1 MESSRAKFD
10 LTILIF
16 VLAVTMLA
24 TANLWGVVE
33 TSEARYAEIS
43 REMFRSGDWL
53 HPTLLKIHHYHK
65 PPITYWITAVAY
77 SVFGIDAFAT
87 RFFLIVAYCAQ
98 VVIVFNLAKMIFK
111 NEMTSYYAAVIYAT
125 LPLVLISVRALTTD
139 AYLNLFVLL
148 SLFCWV
154 KFVTTQKVSFFY
166 ILCLSLG
173 LGFMTKGPVIFIV
186 PLLAIAGTWNLLP
199 RPQLNIFH
207 VIAGLSIFIV
217 VSFWWFVYLIKENS
231 GFADYFFFHHLV
243 DRVAHAEVFSRK
255 EPWYYYLPVIPL
267 VTIPWIAIFLK
278 QTFALRTGQEV
289 ERIASRVLI
298 WWFILPLVAFSIASS
313 KLVLYILPLAV
324 GFSLVAGHGATN
336 FNKAQQLAHFI
347 LTSLVYVALI
357 LVPFV
362 LPQIKIET
370 AYIFIPGICLIISIV
385 LRFMDLHL
393 PRVMMISSL
402 LFGCNLLLYS
412 SLLFHFNNNEAN
424 TISPIANFIKQND
437 LNERQIVVYNE
448 LLPSLSFELDRD
460 IVSVYAGNRTLKREV
475 QFEQNTVWHTS
486 LVDTTVKPGLD
497 DLSNLLTNKSVIVTK
512 TELPGELRA
521 MMQGEWK
528 KQMFGKWILYYN

>member
-16 VLAVTMLA
+16 VLAGTMLA
-24 TANLWGVVE
+24 TANFWGVVE

-77 SVFGIDAFAT
+77 SVFGVNAFAA

-111 NEMTSYYAAVIYAT
+111 NELTSYYSAVIYAT

-139 AYLNLFVLL
+139 AYLNLFVLI
-148 SLFCWV
+148 SLYCWI
-154 KFVTTQKVSFFY
+154 KFLNAQRVAFFY
-166 ILCLSLG
+166 IFCLSLG
-173 LGFMTKGPVIFIV
+173 LGYVTKGPVIFIV
-186 PLLAIAGTWNLLP
+186 PLLAIAGSWPFLP
-199 RPQLNIFH
+199 RPQLNIFR
-207 VIAGLSIFIV
+207 VVVGISIFTV
-217 VSFWWFVYLIKENS
+217 VGFSWFGYLINENS
-231 GFADYFFFHHLV
+231 IFADYFFFHHLV

-255 EPWYYYLPVIPL
+255 EPWYYYLPIVPL
-267 VTIPWIAIFLK
+267 VTIPWIPIFLK
-278 QTFALRTGQEV
+278 QTFAARSRKED
-289 ERIASRVLI
+289 EAIARRIFI
-298 WWFILPLVAFSIASS
+298 WWFILPLAVFSIASS
-313 KLVLYILPLAV
+313 KLVLYILPLAI

-336 FNKAQQLAHFI
+336 FNKTQQLAYFI
-347 LTSLVYVALI
+347 LTILVYVALI

-370 AYIFIPGICLIISIV
+370 AYLLIPSICLIISIV

-393 PRVMMISSL
+393 PRAMMISSL

-412 SLLFHFNNNEAN
+412 SLIFHFNSSEVN
-424 TISPIANFIKQND
+424 TISPIANFIKKNN

-448 LLPSLSFELDRD
+448 LLPSLSFELDKD
-460 IVSVYAGNRTLKREV
+460 IVSVYAGNRSLKREV
-475 QFEQNTVWHTS
+475 QFEQSTVWQNS
-486 LVDTTVKPGLD
+486 LLDTTAEPGLD
-497 DLSNLLTNKSVIVTK
+497 NLGNLVTNTAVIITK
-512 TELPGELRA
+512 KELPPELLAR
-521 MMQGEWK
+521 MEGGWK
-528 KQMFGKWILYYN
+528 KQTIGKWTLYYN